1 MNMERDV
8 FSNERDM
15 AILLVSC
22 ADRPGIV
29 AGVSQF
35 LFEMGANIVHSDQF
49 STDAMGGFFAMRVK
63 FQLAH
68 LAERWDELN
77 WQFAA
82 VADSFQM
89 QWRIT
94 QASKKKKIA
103 IFVSKEDHCL
113 QELLWRWRLGEL
125 QAEIAAVISNHTD
138 FEPLVSALHLPFYH
152 VPVTRETREE
162 QAVTHLKLLQKHE
175 VDTVVLARY
184 MQIIPKMLIDRYPNK
199 IINIH
204 HSFLPA
210 FVGGKPYHQAFER
223 GVKLIGATAH
233 YVTEELDQGPIIE
246 QDVERINHRHDVSD
260 LKRTGRD
267 LERIVLARAV
277 QWHLNDQIVVHGNKT
292 IVF

>member
-1 MNMERDV
+1 MVRNG
-8 FSNERDM
+8 SNERDM

-29 AGVSQF
+29 TGVSRM
-35 LFEMGANIVHSDQF
+35 LFELGANIVQSDQF
-49 STDAMGGFFAMRVK
+49 STDAVGGFFAMRVK
-63 FQLAH
+63 FQLPY
-68 LAERWDELN
+68 LNERWEEIHR
-77 WQFAA
+77 QFAP
-82 VADSFQM
+82 VAKSFQM
-89 QWRIT
+89 DWQIT
-94 QASKKKKIA
+94 KAWEKKKIA

-125 QAEIAAVISNHTD
+125 HAEIVAVISNHTD
-138 FEPLVSALHLPFYH
+138 FEPMVSALHLPFYH
-152 VPVTRETREE
+152 VPVTRDTREE
-162 QAVTHLKLLQKHE
+162 QATVHLELLEKHE

-184 MQIIPKMLIDRYPNK
+184 MQIIPDVIIERYPNK

-233 YVTEELDQGPIIE
+233 YVTGELDQGPIIE
-246 QDVERINHRHDVSD
+246 QDVQRINHRHTVAD

-292 IVF
+292 IIF